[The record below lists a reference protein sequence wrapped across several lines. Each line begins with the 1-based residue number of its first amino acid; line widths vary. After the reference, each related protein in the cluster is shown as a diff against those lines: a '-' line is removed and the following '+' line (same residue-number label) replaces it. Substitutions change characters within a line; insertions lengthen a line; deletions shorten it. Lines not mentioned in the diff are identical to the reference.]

1 MILAYLLIVIALVI
15 LLYDYR
21 SGIITSLLVMTNF
34 GEFIYVNPNLEMGD
48 FGGIGTIYF
57 MDLFWLAMIL
67 VIIMKKFD
75 GEYNGRKIYRSNNL
89 LFYNVTLIHYIKFFI
104 F

>member
-1 MILAYLLIVIALVI
+1 MMDKISTIKIHQSTKKELEKLKLTPGESYENIIKRLIVKFEDENMRTL
-15 LLYDYR
+15 
-21 SGIITSLLVMTNF
+21 II
-34 GEFIYVNPNLEMGD
+34 E
-48 FGGIGTIYF
+48 GTKDTI
-57 MDLFWLAMIL
+57 
-67 VIIMKKFD
+67 KFD